1 MNRPWKHTFG
11 DDFLALLRQA
21 IPYPELRHESLMP
34 TARALSLFLPWEAP
48 DAAAVDMLVSFMDGR
63 TAGYSQATFLAAVAE
78 LELNQTHIGL
88 VGLASTGV
96 EYA

>member
-1 MNRPWKHTFG
+1 MC
-11 DDFLALLRQA
+11 DLALDVGLIR
-21 IPYPELRHESLMP
+21 SLAGSDSNEDL
-34 TARALSLFLPWEAP
+34 ARLVYQNVVGTAP

-63 TAGYSQATFLAAVAE
+63 TAGYSQATFLAEVAE

-96 EYA
+96 EFA